1 MKKTYIQPKA
11 NAFVIEAESMLAA
24 SVQSFDINANQTGVE
39 ATNKKDM
46 WGNEGLWN

>member
-24 SVQSFDINANQTGVE
+24 SVQTLDIDASKEGVE